1 MTPLRQQFIDQL
13 KLNGR
18 SNNTIRNY
26 VAAVVGISHHFRISP
41 LLLTKEQIDSY
52 LLFLINE
59 RKLSASTINLC
70 INAMKIFFKLMAPA
84 TTFMS
89 GFAKIRKPRRL
100 PVVLSREEVERLI
113 GVISNL
119 KQKAAIMLLYSSGL
133 RLHECVAIR
142 PCHIES
148 ARMKVRVE
156 QGKGRKDR
164 YTLLSQRTLQ
174 TLRDYCRV
182 YKPREWLFEGVAGK
196 HYSTKSISHTIS
208 VATKKAGINKKVT
221 PHTLRHSFATHLME
235 DGVALPVIK
244 NLLGHT
250 NLKTTMIYLHV
261 TEPVVDKIKSP
272 FDDDMSSEVKYA

>member
-1 MTPLRQQFIDQL
+1 
-13 KLNGR
+13 
-18 SNNTIRNY
+18 
-26 VAAVVGISHHFRISP
+26 
-41 LLLTKEQIDSY
+41 
-52 LLFLINE
+52 
-59 RKLSASTINLC
+59 
-70 INAMKIFFKLMAPA
+70 
-84 TTFMS
+84 
-89 GFAKIRKPRRL
+89 
-100 PVVLSREEVERLI
+100 
-113 GVISNL
+113 
-119 KQKAAIMLLYSSGL
+119 MLLYSSGL